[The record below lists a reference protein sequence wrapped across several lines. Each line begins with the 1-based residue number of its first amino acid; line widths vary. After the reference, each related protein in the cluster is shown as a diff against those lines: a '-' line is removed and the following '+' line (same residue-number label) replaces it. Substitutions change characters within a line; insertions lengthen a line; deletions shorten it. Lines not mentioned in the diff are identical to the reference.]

1 LDSLI
6 CEELMRQADLRCGE
20 CDCVKLKAFIGV
32 AVATLAAIIAVR
44 GRNKAAMK
52 EAQKAIQKAME
63 SSRRAANAETLEE
76 MGIIMGEVDSFLA
89 IAAELLDGEQ
99 EIMFEFDT
107 TLEEFEATTKRIEV
121 EAFYDVEAGT
131 PGEVVISP

>member
-1 LDSLI
+1 
-6 CEELMRQADLRCGE
+6 
-20 CDCVKLKAFIGV
+20 
-32 AVATLAAIIAVR
+32 
-44 GRNKAAMK
+44 
-52 EAQKAIQKAME
+52 
-63 SSRRAANAETLEE
+63 